1 MCYNKTEH
9 TFFERMN
16 TMPKN
21 DLQKKIESIDKKLK
35 SVQLPR
41 GEGSIG
47 WKRKESCYL
56 TYRKPIQYP
65 DGSSE
70 RISVYAYD
78 IPPLF
83 VLMKEEEEKRLDKWK
98 LNHMN
103 QVANTKNEDDILLSE
118 AITHWFYKKNYLNKR
133 GRTYDREEST
143 LNNQILKYTNFV
155 HTEMRIMNDTM
166 IQDHI
171 KVLMKKYSYSTV
183 KKTYELLDQF
193 FRYYYSRDL
202 NNNPM
207 NTVGKP
213 KEKDVKRVSSYK
225 PKEIRY
231 FTPEEIKKFTQ
242 EALLTWSTGK
252 SKYKFG
258 AGLLLIMYTGL
269 RSGEALAS
277 RWKNIDFDN
286 CYLAVEEAESHEK
299 VRDENMQPTGVTKK
313 FADDPKTKAGV
324 RNVYLIKQAID
335 YAKKLKDLQKPLTDE
350 EYIFATSQG
359 APAVSYYNL
368 YRAFNLICKN
378 SGIKDVD
385 EAIGLHAL
393 RHTFISMLCRK
404 GVDKLIVARIV
415 GQSDTEMI
423 EKIYYH
429 VMQTEKDAAVKKI
442 ELSNINSAND
452 ILVAKQLAG
461 VDLEN
466 LTP

>member
-1 MCYNKTEH
+1 M
-9 TFFERMN
+9 FFERMN

-35 SVQLPR
+35 NIQLPR
-41 GEGSIG
+41 GEGSIS

-83 VLMKEEEEKRLDKWK
+83 VLMKEEEEKKLDKWK

-143 LNNQILKYTNFV
+143 LNNQILKYTNFA

-166 IQDHI
+166 IQEHI

-207 NTVGKP
+207 NTVIKP
-213 KEKDVKRVSSYK
+213 KEKDVIRVSSYQ
-225 PKEIRY
+225 PKDIRY
-231 FTPEEIKKFTQ
+231 FTPKEIKAFTH
-242 EALLTWSTGK
+242 EALLIWSTGRP
-252 SKYKFG
+252 KYKFG

-277 RWKNIDFDN
+277 RWKNLDFN
-286 CYLAVEEAESHEK
+286 NAYLKVEEAASYEK

-313 FADDPKTKAGV
+313 FADDPKTKSGV
-324 RNVYLIKQAID
+324 RNVYLVKQAIN
-335 YAKKLKDLQKPLTDE
+335 YAMKLKDQQNPQTDE
-350 EYIFATSQG
+350 EYIFATSHG
-359 APAVSYYNL
+359 APAVSYFNL

-378 SGIKDVD
+378 SGIQEVD
-385 EAIGLHAL
+385 ETIGLHVL
-393 RHTFISMLCRK
+393 RHTFISMLCRQ
-404 GVDKLIVARIV
+404 GVDKLIVAKIV

-423 EKIYYH
+423 EQIYYH

-442 ELSNINSAND
+442 ELTETVTNAND
-452 ILVAKQLAG
+452 ILVAKQLSG

-466 LTP
+466 LTS